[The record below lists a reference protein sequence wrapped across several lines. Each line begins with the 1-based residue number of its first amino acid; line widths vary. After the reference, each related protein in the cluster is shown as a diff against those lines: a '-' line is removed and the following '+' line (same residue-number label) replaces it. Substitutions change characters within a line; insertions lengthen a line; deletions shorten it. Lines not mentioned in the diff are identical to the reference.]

1 MIKLFTLENLSAVSS
16 DAVYKICLALDNY
29 GMSDENIFSFDG
41 YGSLFDE
48 AVSSLDM
55 GDYVIIAAEP
65 QDYNDVKRYLC
76 ARLSLDEIS
85 SPVLAEAISKG
96 REGSIEIDFD
106 MQEQCTVPTDCNL
119 HPTADGLYSGFSVRA
134 GAGLCT
140 LVPLDFS
147 MIDPVLESY
156 VQTFL
161 NLPVA
166 VAAEESAESD
176 DDFKDDV
183 SQMVYS
189 LIKEDRRVAVA
200 TGEATMWVYNL
211 YDRIE
216 GLSEA
221 INFVDIVDKKEDGEK
236 VAPQPEESDGENGEE
251 TENEEKESVSAR
263 TIRHAREAMKNMGA
277 DFGAAIS
284 DIYTSEDE
292 NGQPSF
298 FAFVAVAD
306 SKSTKAKKITTANE
320 DEARL
325 LLPHCVT
332 VLCRTV
338 CKKLDEMQ
346 KQEQEPQKP
355 EQKKVSKGM
364 IAFAAVVLLV
374 AIVSPICIAH
384 FLLGGKDGGTTSA
397 QPVIITGDVATTA
410 PSADATTAAAADPF
424 GINTTAQDANASA
437 TVDNMTPAEPTASEI
452 TVSQTT
458 PQVSSTSG
466 KFTFYVFG
474 YGHGV
479 GLSQYGANYLAKQGW
494 NYTQILA
501 NYYYGTTLVSGDSYP
516 DTVKYNGTEY
526 KTRDFFAG
534 VLEAEMSGGS
544 ELEALKAQAVAAY
557 TFAKYYKFDLG
568 TNSMAY
574 KSTPSQRCYDAVDF
588 VMKNGL
594 YISYNGETALTP
606 FYAISA
612 GLTSSYHNTWGGTNV
627 TYLEGGRPSYG
638 DYNAENYKTTY
649 EITSAEFKSL
659 VDSQNLGISLSG
671 DPATWISIISHD
683 NAVSS
688 DIGYVSSI
696 NVGGKIMTGNEFR
709 NNVLGGKIRSHCF
722 TVVYT
727 PDSQ

>member
-48 AVSSLDM
+48 AVSCLDR

-96 REGSIEIDFD
+96 EEGAIDIDFD
-106 MQEQCTVPTDCNL
+106 LQEQCTVPTDCNL

-134 GAGLCT
+134 SAGLCT

-161 NLPVA
+161 NLPV
-166 VAAEESAESD
+166 VVESEKEGGAD
-176 DDFKDDV
+176 DDFKEDV

-189 LIKEDRRVAVA
+189 LIKEDKRVAVA

-221 INFVDIVDKKEDGEK
+221 INFVDIVDKKGEEK
-236 VAPQPEESDGENGEE
+236 PQIEPNENEPENGEE
-251 TENEEKESVSAR
+251 EGEEKESVSAK

-277 DFGAAIS
+277 EFGAAIS

-320 DEARL
+320 EEARL

-346 KQEQEPQKP
+346 KQEEKPVEP

-374 AIVSPICIAH
+374 AIISPICIAH
-384 FLLGGKDGGTTSA
+384 FLLGGNGGDAPSA
-397 QPVIITGDVATTA
+397 APVIITGDVATTQ
-410 PSADATTAAAADPF
+410 PNETTAAQPAEDPF
-424 GINTTAQDANASA
+424 GINTTAQDPNASA
-437 TVDNMTPAEPTASEI
+437 TVDNLTPAEPAASEVS
-452 TVSQTT
+452 VSQTT
-458 PQVSSTSG
+458 PTVSSTSG

-501 NYYYGTTLVSGDSYP
+501 NYYYGTTLVSGDAYP

-574 KSTPSQRCYDAVDF
+574 KSSPSQRCYDAVDF

-594 YISYNGETALTP
+594 YIAYNGETALTP

-659 VDSQNLGISLSG
+659 VDSENLGISLSG

-696 NVGGKIMTGNEFR
+696 NVGGKVMTGNEFR
-709 NNVLGGKIRSHCF
+709 NTVLGGKIRSHCF